1 MEAPIM
7 ARDRRGVKSIFDE
20 AAEIASPEARAAYL
34 ERCCG
39 GDPELRMKVDSL
51 LRALDEAGSF
61 LEASPDLGATAA
73 SHAPTPRARP
83 GAVLEGVATTP
94 ASAVAD
100 PPGAPAAPTLPPS
113 REAPVDDPAVIR
125 PSDDG
130 PDLIGT
136 IVADRY
142 KLRQEIGAGGMGTVF
157 LAEQLH
163 PVRRQVAL
171 KLIKRGMDSRSVLAR
186 FESERQALALME
198 HPNIA
203 RVLDAGTTA
212 DGRPLFI
219 MELVKGIPI
228 TEYCDA
234 HRLDIPA
241 RLALFRPV
249 CSAVQHAHQKGII
262 HRDLKPSNVLV
273 ESHDDRPV
281 PKVIDFG
288 LAKATSGLRLT
299 EQSLFT
305 AFGSV
310 AGTPLYMAP
319 EQARFNALDVD
330 TRADIYALGVI
341 LYELLTGTTPIA
353 PSRSGRRRW
362 TRCCG
367 RSARSSR
374 RRRRAGSAPRKRC
387 RHLRPAAGSSRHGC
401 RG

>member
-1 MEAPIM
+1 MEALIM

-20 AAEIASPEARAAYL
+20 AAEITSAEERAAYL

-39 GDPELRMKVDSL
+39 GDPDLRKQVDAL
-51 LRALDEAGSF
+51 LGALDEAGSF

-73 SHAPTPRARP
+73 SDAPVPRAGL
-83 GAVLEGVATTP
+83 GAAFEGMATTP
-94 ASAVAD
+94 GSAVAD
-100 PPGAPAAPTLPPS
+100 LSGALAAQTLPPS
-113 REAPVDDPAVIR
+113 PKALIGDPAGTR

-136 IVADRY
+136 IIADRY
-142 KLRQEIGAGGMGTVF
+142 KLRQQIGEGGMGTVF
-157 LAEQLH
+157 FAEQLR

-171 KLIKRGMDSRSVLAR
+171 KLIKRGMDSRGVLAR

-203 RVLDAGTTA
+203 RVLDAGTA
-212 DGRPLFI
+212 SDGRPFFV

-241 RLALFRPV
+241 RLALFRQV

-319 EQARFNALDVD
+319 EQAKFNALDVD

-341 LYELLTGTTPIA
+341 LYEPVN
-353 PSRSGRRRW
+353 
-362 TRCCG
+362 
-367 RSARSSR
+367 SS
-374 RRRRAGSAPRKRC
+374 
-387 RHLRPAAGSSRHGC
+387 
-401 RG
+401 